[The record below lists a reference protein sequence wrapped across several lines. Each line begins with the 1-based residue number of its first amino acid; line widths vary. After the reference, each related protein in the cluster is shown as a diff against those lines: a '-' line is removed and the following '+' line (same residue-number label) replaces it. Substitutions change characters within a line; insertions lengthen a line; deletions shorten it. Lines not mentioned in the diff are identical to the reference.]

1 LEVRRLC
8 GNRVIDEGEQCDCG
22 TIEECQNLDPCCDP
36 ITCKLTREAECA
48 SGPCCKNC
56 RRLQN
61 SRPVKHQ
68 MTENSVVINTL
79 SFAGTKRKCDADVAL

>member
-1 LEVRRLC
+1 MRRLC

-22 TIEECQNLDPCCDP
+22 TIDECQNLDPCCDA

-56 RRLQN
+56 KVSNDRFPFSMCYYIYL
-61 SRPVKHQ
+61 
-68 MTENSVVINTL
+68 
-79 SFAGTKRKCDADVAL
+79 F